1 MVAGGALCVVV
12 VGGNGDVVLDI
23 EDGDGDEDEDGA
35 LGYAGTGSTGVSR
48 AAVSLWWP
56 VA

>member
-1 MVAGGALCVVV
+1 VVAGGALCVVV